1 MRTHKVRDMSELLV
15 VELMLCRDVEWP
27 RRDRHV
33 VSLSCFSSLAFSEFF
48 PVPRTS
54 SRVLSNLIYIV
65 E

>member
-33 VSLSCFSSLAFSEFF
+33 VSFVVFRLSIFKGPTLQKF
-48 PVPRTS
+48 
-54 SRVLSNLIYIV
+54 
-65 E
+65 